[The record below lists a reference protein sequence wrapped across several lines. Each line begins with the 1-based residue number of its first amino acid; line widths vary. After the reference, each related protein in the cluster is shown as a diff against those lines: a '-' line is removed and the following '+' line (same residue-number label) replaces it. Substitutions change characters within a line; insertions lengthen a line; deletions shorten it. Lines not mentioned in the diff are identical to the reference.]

1 MALFKISK
9 GNEAN
14 LPKLKRNG
22 FAYFTEDESDFYID
36 IKDSDTDA
44 AGNFIK
50 DANGDPVGGIRK
62 QLNANRARYLKS
74 RDENVDGFHDLYV
87 DDEEISLGRKKG
99 EAYYENSFDGNP
111 NGNKAGLRSIAVGN
125 LASATGNYS
134 SSFGSSTIASG
145 INSHAEGSSAQAT
158 GEASHAEGIDTQAT
172 GDFSHAEGQT
182 SYANGDASHAE
193 GNSTTNGNYSHAEG
207 YKTIADKEYSHA
219 EGNTTKAL
227 GTASHAEGSNTQA
240 KGVNAHAE
248 GNGTIAEGYDS
259 HAEGSSTIASGQ
271 DSHAEGATTEAS
283 GNYSHSEGLTTIAS
297 GDSAHAE
304 GESSEASGY
313 AAHAEGYM
321 TTSSGEAS
329 HAEGNV
335 TEATGDYSHAE
346 GQSSKAT
353 NNYSHAEGNSTTAS
367 GQGAHSEGNAT
378 NATGDYGHAE
388 GANTTAQGGMSHAE
402 GSGSLASGLSSHAE
416 GTSTKASGN
425 SAHAEGKSS
434 VASGSFSHAEGYNTE
449 ANKESAHAEG
459 NQSKASGINSHAEG
473 NSTVASGEN
482 SHAQNQGTIANG
494 DAQTAIGKYNIA
506 DTTSAFIVGKGTAD
520 NARSNAFSIDWNGNA
535 FVANLITQG
544 APSTDPSLANFNR
557 FNNDLFIGGNGIQNI
572 PTVAGVYIGK
582 QISTENRQISIVSG
596 GTTSYIDF
604 NKSAGTIDYKVRLA
618 TNVETG
624 KVEFLWDTNAS
635 NKELHVNGK
644 LYLTQTPTNKNE
656 ATPKKYV
663 DNFIK
668 SVKEEFTGL
677 TPYLVF
683 THGNNNTTRIQS
695 DYRVLQSS
703 MPSWDNLGSSKIPVL
718 LSSPYKTVMNGGTN
732 GTDITYWN
740 DKFTFC
746 PQTGYLEGVKIDCG
760 AWEDYDSS
768 VDDCCFEAG
777 TQILVDLSGTTRNI
791 EDMKPGDIA
800 VAYDIQK
807 GVNYL
812 ATVKDTHV
820 KYDTT
825 DIAEIVFNNGSKLT
839 MNAYHPI
846 YTTNGWHSLTNH
858 KNYDTL
864 IIGDVCRTE
873 SGWSEITDIQRYTSP
888 NNIIMYSLD
897 LIDIDE
903 TDDNDTN
910 DNFFANGIVVHNA
923 GCPV

>member
-1 MALFKISK
+1 MALFRISK
-9 GNEAN
+9 GDEVN
-14 LPKLKRNG
+14 LPKLKREG
-22 FAYFTEDESDFYID
+22 FAYFTVDENDFYID
-36 IKDSDTDA
+36 VSDSDKDA
-44 AGNFIK
+44 QGNFIK
-50 DANGDPVGGIRK
+50 DGNGDPVGGERK

-74 RDENVDGFHDLYV
+74 KDLNQDGESDLYI
-87 DDEEISLGRKKG
+87 DDEEFSLGRKAR
-99 EAYYENSFDGNP
+99 ESYYESSF
-111 NGNKAGLRSIAVGN
+111 NGNAGGSKAGLRSIAIGN
-125 LASATGNYS
+125 SASATGNYS
-134 SSFGSSTIASG
+134 SSFGSSTVASG
-145 INSHAEGSSAQAT
+145 INSHAEGSGSIAK
-158 GEASHAEGIDTQAT
+158 
-172 GDFSHAEGQT
+172 GQ
-182 SYANGDASHAE
+182 ASHAE
-193 GNSTTNGNYSHAEG
+193 GNDTS
-207 YKTIADKEYSHA
+207 
-219 EGNTTKAL
+219 
-227 GTASHAEGSNTQA
+227 A
-240 KGVNAHAE
+240 KG
-248 GNGTIAEGYDS
+248 DF
-259 HAEGSSTIASGQ
+259 
-271 DSHAEGATTEAS
+271 
-283 GNYSHSEGLTTIAS
+283 
-297 GDSAHAE
+297 
-304 GESSEASGY
+304 
-313 AAHAEGYM
+313 
-321 TTSSGEAS
+321 
-329 HAEGNV
+329 
-335 TEATGDYSHAE
+335 SHAE
-346 GQSSKAT
+346 GQSSKAEGQS
-353 NNYSHAEGNSTTAS
+353 SHAEGNSK
-367 GQGAHSEGNAT
+367 
-378 NATGDYGHAE
+378 ATGDYSHSEGINTKSSAHASHAEGSETVAKGECAHAEGVSSQATGDISHAEGVSFALGMASHSEGAATRAIGFGSHAEGGSIAIDDNGDQVSEGPLSFPDYGIPEGILTIEMTTAGGSLSHAEGYMTLAYGDISHAE
-388 GANTTAQGGMSHAE
+388 GAGNLAYGAVSHAEGLQSATIGVGAHAEGIETIAEGQGSHAEGALSRAIGDMSHAE
-402 GSGSLASGLSSHAE
+402 GEDTVAE
-416 GTSTKASGN
+416 GQVSHSEGCKT
-425 SAHAEGKSS
+425 HANGD
-434 VASGSFSHAEGYNTE
+434 Y
-449 ANKESAHAEG
+449 
-459 NQSKASGINSHAEG
+459 
-473 NSTVASGEN
+473 

-506 DTTSAFIVGKGTAD
+506 DVTSAFIIGKGTAND
-520 NARSNAFSIDWNGNA
+520 ARSNAFSIDWNGNA

-557 FNNDLFIGGNGIQNI
+557 FNNDLFIGGNGIQNV

-582 QISTENRQISIVSG
+582 EISTENRQISIVSG

-604 NKSAGTIDYKVRLA
+604 NKSAGTINYKVRLA

-644 LYLTQTPTNKNE
+644 LYLTQTPTNQNE

-695 DYRVLQSS
+695 DYRVLQSL
-703 MPSWDNLGSSKIPVL
+703 MPSWDNWGSSKIPVL

-760 AWEDYDSS
+760 AWEEYWMNQ
-768 VDDCCFEAG
+768 DDCCFEAG

-812 ATVKDTHV
+812 ATVKETHV

-825 DIAEIVFNNGSKLT
+825 DIAEVVFSNGSKLT

-846 YTTNGWHSLTNH
+846 YTTTGWHSLTNH

-864 IIGDVCRTE
+864 LLGDICRTE
-873 SGWSEITDIQRYTSP
+873 SGWSEIVSINRYKSS
-888 NNIIMYSLD
+888 NNITMYSLD

-903 TDDNDTN
+903 TNDNDVN

-923 GCPV
+923 ACPT

>member
-50 DANGDPVGGIRK
+50 DANGDPIGGIRK

-74 RDENVDGFHDLYV
+74 KDENIDGFHDLYV

-111 NGNKAGLRSIAVGN
+111 KGNKAGLRSIEVGN

-134 SSFGSSTIASG
+134 SSFGSSTVSSG
-145 INSHAEGSSAQAT
+145 INSHAEGSGSIAK
-158 GEASHAEGIDTQAT
+158 
-172 GDFSHAEGQT
+172 GQ
-182 SYANGDASHAE
+182 ASHAE
-193 GNSTTNGNYSHAEG
+193 GNDTS
-207 YKTIADKEYSHA
+207 
-219 EGNTTKAL
+219 
-227 GTASHAEGSNTQA
+227 A
-240 KGVNAHAE
+240 K
-248 GNGTIAEGYDS
+248 
-259 HAEGSSTIASGQ
+259 
-271 DSHAEGATTEAS
+271 
-283 GNYSHSEGLTTIAS
+283 
-297 GDSAHAE
+297 
-304 GESSEASGY
+304 
-313 AAHAEGYM
+313 
-321 TTSSGEAS
+321 
-329 HAEGNV
+329 
-335 TEATGDYSHAE
+335 GDYSHAE
-346 GQSSKAT
+346 GQSSKAEGQS
-353 NNYSHAEGNSTTAS
+353 SHAEGVLS
-367 GQGAHSEGNAT
+367 Q
-378 NATGDYGHAE
+378 ATGD
-388 GANTTAQGGMSHAE
+388 MSHAE
-402 GSGSLASGLSSHAE
+402 GEDTVAE
-416 GTSTKASGN
+416 GQVSHSEGCKT
-425 SAHAEGKSS
+425 HANGD
-434 VASGSFSHAEGYNTE
+434 Y
-449 ANKESAHAEG
+449 
-459 NQSKASGINSHAEG
+459 
-473 NSTVASGEN
+473 

-506 DTTSAFIVGKGTAD
+506 DITSAFIVGKGTAD

-644 LYLTQTPTNKNE
+644 LYLTQTPTNQNE

-677 TPYLVF
+677 TPHLVF

-695 DYRVLQSS
+695 DYRVLQSL
-703 MPSWDNLGSSKIPVL
+703 MPSWDNWGRSKIPVL
-718 LSSPYKTVMNGGTN
+718 LSSPYQTVMNGGTN

-760 AWEDYDSS
+760 TWEDYDSS
-768 VDDCCFEAG
+768 ADDCCFEAG

-846 YTTNGWHSLTNH
+846 YTANGWHSLTNH

-897 LIDIDE
+897 LINIDE
-903 TDDNDTN
+903 TDDNDAN

-923 GCPV
+923 GCPT

>member
-50 DANGDPVGGIRK
+50 DANGDPVGGVRK

-74 RDENVDGFHDLYV
+74 RDENIDGFHDLYV

-145 INSHAEGSSAQAT
+145 VNSHAEGSGAQAT
-158 GEASHAEGIDTQAT
+158 GEASHAEGNDTSAK
-172 GDFSHAEGQT
+172 GDF
-182 SYANGDASHAE
+182 
-193 GNSTTNGNYSHAEG
+193 
-207 YKTIADKEYSHA
+207 
-219 EGNTTKAL
+219 
-227 GTASHAEGSNTQA
+227 
-240 KGVNAHAE
+240 
-248 GNGTIAEGYDS
+248 
-259 HAEGSSTIASGQ
+259 
-271 DSHAEGATTEAS
+271 
-283 GNYSHSEGLTTIAS
+283 
-297 GDSAHAE
+297 
-304 GESSEASGY
+304 
-313 AAHAEGYM
+313 
-321 TTSSGEAS
+321 
-329 HAEGNV
+329 
-335 TEATGDYSHAE
+335 SHAE
-346 GQSSKAT
+346 GQSSKAEGQS
-353 NNYSHAEGNSTTAS
+353 SHAEGNSKATGNYS
-367 GQGAHSEGNAT
+367 HSEGINTKSSAH
-378 NATGDYGHAE
+378 ASHAE
-388 GANTTAQGGMSHAE
+388 GSETVAEGDSAHAEGVLSQAIGDMSHAE
-402 GSGSLASGLSSHAE
+402 GEDTVAE
-416 GTSTKASGN
+416 GQVSHSEGCKT
-425 SAHAEGKSS
+425 HANGD
-434 VASGSFSHAEGYNTE
+434 Y
-449 ANKESAHAEG
+449 
-459 NQSKASGINSHAEG
+459 
-473 NSTVASGEN
+473 

-506 DTTSAFIVGKGTAD
+506 DVTSAFIIGKGTAND
-520 NARSNAFSIDWNGNA
+520 ARSNAFSIDWNGNA

-557 FNNDLFIGGNGIQNI
+557 FNNDLFIGGNGIQNV

-582 QISTENRQISIVSG
+582 EISTENRQISIVSG
-596 GTTSYIDF
+596 GTISYIDF

-635 NKELHVNGK
+635 NKELHINGK
-644 LYLTQTPTNKNE
+644 LYLTQTPTNQNE

-683 THGNNNTTRIQS
+683 TNGSNSTTKIQI
-695 DYRVLQSS
+695 DYRVLQSL
-703 MPSWDNLGSSKIPVL
+703 MPSWDNWGSSKIPVL
-718 LSSPYKTVMNGGTN
+718 LSSPYQTVMNGGTN

-760 AWEDYDSS
+760 AWEEYWMNQ
-768 VDDCCFEAG
+768 DDCCFEAG

-812 ATVKDTHV
+812 ATVKETHV

-825 DIAEIVFNNGSKLT
+825 DIAEVVFSNGSKLT

-846 YTTNGWHSLTNH
+846 YTTTGWHSLTNH

-864 IIGDVCRTE
+864 LLGDICRTE
-873 SGWSEITDIQRYTSP
+873 NGWSEIVSINRYKSS
-888 NNIIMYSLD
+888 NNITMYSLD

-903 TDDNDTN
+903 TNDSDVN

-923 GCPV
+923 ACPT